1 MITGTGMV
9 SPTCFINQKI
19 FFYNSSVVA
28 LSASVFLVAVLLLQ
42 TVCLPR
48 PGYARIGNEE
58 GRVEEGIVP
67 PSATSQAL
75 NAVDDDEPRN
85 PAAGSE
91 GNNTL
96 PPPIVPPPVR
106 RSARIAASKIPRP
119 KRKFFFPILLYK
131 IMMRI

>member
-1 MITGTGMV
+1 M
-9 SPTCFINQKI
+9 
-19 FFYNSSVVA
+19 
-28 LSASVFLVAVLLLQ
+28 Q

-48 PGYARIGNEE
+48 AGYSRIGLHHDNEE

-75 NAVDDDEPRN
+75 NAVDEPRN
-85 PAAGSE
+85 TAAGSE
-91 GNNTL
+91 GNNTV

-119 KRKFFFPILLYK
+119 KRKFFFPSY
-131 IMMRI
+131 